1 MKPANI
7 GRFFHHLKAKYHY
20 SCFSLLPEIFMSIK
34 NGICFHMPFLH
45 GFLCNRKTRLEINI
59 RQPDR
64 RHVDR
69 LHCSGDWFQD
79 RS

>member
-34 NGICFHMPFLH
+34 KRHMFPYA
-45 GFLCNRKTRLEINI
+45 
-59 RQPDR
+59 
-64 RHVDR
+64 V
-69 LHCSGDWFQD
+69 SAWFPVQQENPT
-79 RS
+79 